1 MNVRAE
7 VTVLQGKTT
16 GELKARYGEV
26 FGELTRS
33 NNKVY
38 LIKRIVWRMQAIE
51 QGGLTERALRR
62 AEELANDADLRV
74 RVPKTMNAEI
84 AAVLVAPLRAASP
97 TVSPAGTVLTR
108 EYKGRTVAVRVLPKG
123 FEYEG
128 RVFRSLSAIANHVTG
143 SHWNGAVFFGLRG
156 DKGEDGQRK
165 RSRGKEAA
173 A

>member
-7 VTVLQGKTT
+7 VMGLQGLTTAALKT
-16 GELKARYGEV
+16 RYAEV
-26 FGELTRS
+26 FGEPTRS

-38 LIKRIVWRMQAIE
+38 LIKRIIWRMQAIE
-51 QGGLTERALRR
+51 QGGLTERALRQ

-74 RVPKTMNAEI
+74 RAPKTVDAEI
-84 AAVLVAPLRAASP
+84 AAVLVAPFRAASP
-97 TVSPAGTVLTR
+97 PVPPAGTVLTR
-108 EYKGRTVAVRVLPKG
+108 EYKGRRVAVRVLPRG
-123 FEYEG
+123 FEHEG
-128 RVFRSLSAIANHVTG
+128 RVFRSLSAVANHITG

-165 RSRGKEAA
+165 RGGGKEAA